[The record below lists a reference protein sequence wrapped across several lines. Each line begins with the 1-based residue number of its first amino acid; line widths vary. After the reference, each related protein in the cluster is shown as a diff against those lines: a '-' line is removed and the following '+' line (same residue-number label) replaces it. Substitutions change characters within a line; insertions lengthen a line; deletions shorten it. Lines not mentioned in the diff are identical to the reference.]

1 LSKNRRQR
9 LGQHFLKSQ
18 NIARKIIEAAQI
30 TPKDTVL
37 EIGTGH
43 GILTTLLCE
52 NARSVIS
59 IEADE
64 SLYSDAILKFSKIPN
79 LEIMYG
85 DGFDSDVDFTIFVSN
100 LPYSESK
107 RAIEWLAQ
115 KKFKSAVIM
124 VQQEFADKLVSS
136 GRDIH
141 AISVVSHHCFDVE
154 KIIKVGKNNFLPPP
168 KVDSI
173 VLKLVPKK
181 QITQDLVDSV
191 EKLFS
196 HRRKTITNIA
206 KSFGKSIQ
214 SDKRLEE
221 LNPDEIIKIAKQIS

>member
-1 LSKNRRQR
+1 MSKNRRQR
-9 LGQHFLKSQ
+9 LGQHFLKSFA
-18 NIARKIIEAAQI
+18 IATKIVESTQI
-30 TPKDTVL
+30 TPKDIVL
-37 EIGTGH
+37 EIGTGP
-43 GILTTLLCE
+43 GILTPLLCKQ
-52 NARSVIS
+52 AKSVVT

-64 SLYSDAILKFSKIPN
+64 SLYSDAILKFSKISN

-115 KKFKSAVIM
+115 RKFKRAVVM
-124 VQQEFADKLVSS
+124 VQKEFADKLVAK

-141 AISVVSHHCFDVE
+141 AITILANHCFDVE
-154 KIIKVGKNNFLPPP
+154 SIVKVGKNNFSPPP
-168 KVDSI
+168 KVDSV
-173 VLKLVPKK
+173 VLRLTPKK
-181 QITQDLVDSV
+181 QITQDLIDSV

-196 HRRKTITNIA
+196 QRRKTISNIA

-214 SDKRLEE
+214 SDKRLEQLTPE
-221 LNPDEIIKIAKQIS
+221 EIIKIAKQL